1 MIGVDPR
8 SIRIT
13 LRENENPRA
22 YIFLLY
28 TFILIIFLAGILIR
42 INFSTCSN
50 RAANRWGIGGAAEP
64 VALRDKLRLAGAPGD
79 RGLPGSIGEEC
90 AALA

>member
-13 LRENENPRA
+13 LSENKNPHA

-28 TFILIIFLAGILIR
+28 VFILIIFFDDVLIR
-42 INFSTCSN
+42 IKFSNCSN
-50 RAANRWGIGGAAEP
+50 PNRRGIGGAAEP
-64 VALRDKLRLAGAPGD
+64 VALRGKPRLGGAPGD
-79 RGLPGSIGEEC
+79 RGLPASIGEEC

>member
-13 LRENENPRA
+13 LSENKNPRA

-28 TFILIIFLAGILIR
+28 IFILIIFFDGILIR
-42 INFSTCSN
+42 INFSSCSN
-50 RAANRWGIGGAAEP
+50 RTPNRRGIGGAAEP
-64 VALRDKLRLAGAPGD
+64 VALRGKPRLAGAPGD
-79 RGLPGSIGEEC
+79 RGLPESIGEEC